1 MTMKYVV
8 MAAIVIG
15 SASIALSDAQAAK
28 RAAPQPTAAGCVHP
42 VAPYCVGVTTGK
54 GTFALLNANPFIPL
68 GTGVTVWG
76 TVTGNS
82 PCGPS
87 IQVAR
92 WQPNPAAKCAR

>member
-1 MTMKYVV
+1 MTLKYMVI
-8 MAAIVIG
+8 AAIALG
-15 SASIALSDAQAAK
+15 SASIALSGAHAAK
-28 RAAPQPTAAGCVHP
+28 RAAGPTAAGCVHP
-42 VAPYCVGVTTGK
+42 VAPYCVGVTTRK

-76 TVTGNS
+76 TVTSNS

-92 WQPNPAAKCAR
+92 WQANPAAKCAR

>member
-1 MTMKYVV
+1 
-8 MAAIVIG
+8 MAMSYMVIAAMVLG
-15 SASIALSDAQAAK
+15 GATVASFGAQAAK
-28 RAAPQPTAAGCVHP
+28 RAPQPTAAGCVHP
-42 VAPYCVGVTTGK
+42 VAPYCVGVTTSK

-82 PCGPS
+82 PCGSS